1 MSQFQYGIQHQGHE
15 VDVLVAIELD
25 LMHSGELAVAAD
37 LLLQNPSHLG
47 GNASPPPGQEG
58 GQQQA
63 SESGRKIRAVG

>member
-1 MSQFQYGIQHQGHE
+1 MSQFQYGIQDQGHE

-47 GNASPPPGQEG
+47 GNASPPPG
-58 GQQQA
+58 
-63 SESGRKIRAVG
+63 